1 MNLSILISLKRLLRF
16 TERLAKEEYPAGNVF
31 LSLIKE
37 QVSDNTQCYYVVVFH
52 LSNED
57 FIYFLMPTKGSLDVT
72 LTQCRLSS
80 LKQIKE
86 YQVGLANY

>member
-1 MNLSILISLKRLLRF
+1 MNLFILISLRRILRF
-16 TERLAKEEYPAGNVF
+16 TERLAREEYPAGNVF

-37 QVSDNTQCYYVVVFH
+37 QVSDNTQSYYVVVFH

-57 FIYFLMPTKGSLDVT
+57 FIYFLMPTKGSLDFT

-80 LKQIKE
+80 SKQIKE